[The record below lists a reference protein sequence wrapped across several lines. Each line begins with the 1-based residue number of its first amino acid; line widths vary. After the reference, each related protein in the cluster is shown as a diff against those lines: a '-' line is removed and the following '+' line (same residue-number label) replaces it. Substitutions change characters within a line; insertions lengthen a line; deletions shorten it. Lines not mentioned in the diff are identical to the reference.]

1 MEGRVIARGSLALRS
16 GVLYV
21 ARHEIEAQVRPY
33 DLDGHALGHGF
44 PLRGAE
50 GERCELGGI
59 DVDSDHQ
66 VWLADAANARLRS
79 FTLFGRVSR
88 SLSGDPSSGE
98 GLRRDDVRGSLR
110 ALTDVA
116 VRESEDDLQLVVASG
131 GWRRH
136 AVQVFRDDGRC
147 LVSLRPEGD
156 PLAHFHGAVRV
167 AARGRWTYVCETLAG
182 RVQVFRDDEFHFA
195 FRLPVR
201 HGGRFEPLALAPLE
215 GGRMVIATGG
225 ADGALLLVDG
235 AGRLIRVLAER
246 GEEHG
251 RVRDVGDVVAADG
264 ASERETRIAVID
276 RDSER
281 VQVFTLEGLCHGE
294 LRSLPG
300 QAVGGAE

>member
-1 MEGRVIARGSLALRS
+1 MIAGGSLALRS
-16 GVLYV
+16 GILYV
-21 ARHEIEAQVRPY
+21 ARHEGEAQVRPY
-33 DLDGHALGHGF
+33 DLDGHALGPGF
-44 PLRGAE
+44 ALRGPE
-50 GERCELGGI
+50 EERCALGGI

-66 VWLADAANARLRS
+66 VWLADRANARVRS
-79 FTLFGRVSR
+79 FTLFGRASR
-88 SLSGDPSSGE
+88 TFGAPSSGS
-98 GLRRDDVRGSLR
+98 DDVRGSLHS
-110 ALTDVA
+110 LSDVA
-116 VRESEDDLQLVVASG
+116 VQESDDDELRLVVASG

-147 LVSLRPEGD
+147 VVSLRPEGD

-167 AARGRWTYVCETLAG
+167 AARGRWIYVCETLAG

-201 HGGRFEPLALAPLE
+201 HGGRFEPVALAPLE
-215 GGRMVIATGG
+215 GNRMVIATGG

-235 AGRLIRVLAER
+235 AGRLMRVLAER
-246 GEEHG
+246 GDERA

-264 ASERETRIAVID
+264 ASERETRVAVID

-294 LRSLPG
+294 LWDLPG

>member
-1 MEGRVIARGSLALRS
+1 VIAGGSLALRS

-21 ARHEIEAQVRPY
+21 ARHEGEAQVRPY

-44 PLRGAE
+44 ALRGPE
-50 GERCELGGI
+50 GERCTLGGI

-66 VWLADAANARLRS
+66 VWLADGANARVRA

-88 SLSGDPSSGE
+88 TFREASAGGE
-98 GLRRDDVRGSLR
+98 RGGRDDVRGSLH
-110 ALTDVA
+110 ALADVA
-116 VRESEDDLQLVVASG
+116 VREREDDELRLVVASG

-147 LVSLRPEGD
+147 VVSLRPEGD

-167 AARGRWTYVCETLAG
+167 AAHGRWTYVCETLAG

-201 HGGRFEPLALAPLE
+201 HGGRFEPVALAALE
-215 GGRMVIATGG
+215 GNRMVIATGG

-235 AGRLIRVLAER
+235 AGRLMRVLAER
-246 GEEHG
+246 GEGHG
-251 RVRDVGDVVAADG
+251 QVRDVGDVVAADG
-264 ASERETRIAVID
+264 GSERETRIAVID

-294 LRSLPG
+294 LGSLPG